1 MGNTRTIATIVA
13 VATGPA
19 RGGIGVVRISGP
31 RALLVGRALAPG
43 LQTEPRRAY
52 FSPLLDARGAGVDE
66 GLALYFQAP
75 HSYTG
80 EDVVELHAHGSPR
93 VLSLLVEAALARE
106 GPRHAEAGEF
116 TRRAYLNGRIDLT
129 RAEAVAELV
138 ASESL
143 AQVQSAAAQLKGGL
157 AEAVRAVKGPLLAL
171 AADLEASLDFP
182 DEAEGADADVAPR
195 LDAARAQVRELIN
208 RCTRGALIRRG
219 AHVVLYGPPNA
230 GKSTLFN
237 RLVGEARALVD
248 DAPGTTRD
256 ALHARVEWGGLALS
270 LVDTAGLG
278 EAKERVEAM
287 GMERTRQAVES
298 ADLAIF
304 LAPDEASVDSY
315 RPQPSDGSYRV
326 LSKADLNKHSKSNI
340 LRVSGLTGEGVDQL
354 RAEVVARLS
363 GGTSDAVAVGGA
375 RHRDALERAGQ
386 ALERAASALSSS
398 TLEVVAGEVGLSL
411 AALDEVT
418 GEDASQEVIDA
429 VFRKFCIGK

>member
-1 MGNTRTIATIVA
+1 MGNASFTATIVA

-19 RGGIGVVRISGP
+19 RGGIGVVRLSGP
-31 RALLVGRALAPG
+31 RALEVGQALAPALG
-43 LQTEPRRAY
+43 AEARRA
-52 FSPLLDARGAGVDE
+52 FFTPLLDARGAAVDE

-93 VLSLLVEAALARE
+93 VLALLVEAALAHQGTR
-106 GPRHAEAGEF
+106 PAEAGEF
-116 TRRAYLNGRIDLT
+116 TRRAFMNGRIDLT

-143 AQVQSAAAQLKGGL
+143 AQVQSASAQLKGGL
-157 AEAVRAVKGPLLAL
+157 AAAVREVREPLLAL

-182 DEAEGADADVAPR
+182 DEAEGADAEVAPR
-195 LDAARAQVRELIN
+195 LAAAQAKVRELIS

-219 AHVVLYGPPNA
+219 AQVVLYGPPNA

-248 DAPGTTRD
+248 EAPGTTRD
-256 ALHARVEWGGLALS
+256 ALHARVEWGGLALT

-278 EAKERVEAM
+278 EARERVEAM
-287 GMERTRQAVES
+287 GQERTRHAVES

-304 LAPDEASVDSY
+304 LAPDEEQAMSMPRVSHT
-315 RPQPSDGSYRV
+315 SDLRV
-326 LSKADLNKHSKSNI
+326 LSKADINVNKTNM
-340 LRVSGLTGEGVDQL
+340 LRVSGLTGEGVEQL
-354 RAEVVARLS
+354 RAEVVRRLS
-363 GGTSDAVAVGGA
+363 GGASDAVAIGGV

-386 ALERAASALSSS
+386 ALERAASALTAS
-398 TLEVVAGEVGLSL
+398 TLEVVAGEVGLAL

-418 GEDASQEVIDA
+418 GEDASQDVVDA